1 MAQTYL
7 QLQRQIEKLQHQAEK
22 LRAQEVSGVVE
33 RIKVA
38 IDHYGL
44 NADQLGFGNSEKT
57 SRTATKISSKATP
70 KDLKAAKYADGQ
82 GNVWSGR
89 GPRPHWLRDALA
101 EGKPLESFA
110 ANSQP
115 AQGEMRN
122 SNAPTKRTAQQ
133 YRDGN
138 GNAWSGFGPQ
148 PRWLKDAL
156 ASGVTLEQFAVGPST
171 PKQA

>member
-7 QLQRQIEKLQHQAEK
+7 QIQRQIETLQRQAEK
-22 LRAQEVSGVVE
+22 LKSQEVDGVVE

-38 IDHYGL
+38 IAHYGL
-44 NADQLGFGNSEKT
+44 TPEQLGFGAGAAKPGKAKKQTLT
-57 SRTATKISSKATP
+57 SSHKVSS
-70 KDLKAAKYADGQ
+70 AAKYADGQ

-101 EGKPLESFA
+101 AGKSLESF
-110 ANSQP
+110 SSHGEPTTTVKRKSKP
-115 AQGEMRN
+115 AG
-122 SNAPTKRTAQQ
+122 KRTAQQ

-148 PRWLKDAL
+148 PRWLKEAL
-156 ASGVTLEQFAVGPST
+156 ASGGTLAQFAVGHDGQT
-171 PKQA
+171 